1 MGDEERVQ
9 DGLENLKV
17 EPDGGTAG
25 LGQAD
30 DGARRVVKQEGGAA
44 PSPDR
49 SKASRSRSRS
59 KSPTLSPE
67 EQKARSD
74 SASTPDGVAM
84 PPKLARKASSK
95 AVPRAP
101 ARPAMLFDDL
111 PDVTESSKEHF
122 QIITDCLYG
131 SKSLGSTE
139 HDALDCDCTEEW
151 RRCPVILRS
160 HAARAGRLARWLTL
174 IFRRRQE
181 PCLRRGLGLHQPSH
195 QDGVC

>member
-17 EPDGGTAG
+17 EHDGDTAG
-25 LGQAD
+25 LGPAD
-30 DGARRVVKQEGGAA
+30 DGARRVVKQEGCAI

-74 SASTPDGVAM
+74 SASTPDGVAV

-95 AVPRAP
+95 AAAPRAP

-111 PDVTESSKEHF
+111 PDMTEASKEHF

-151 RRCPVILRS
+151 RRCPAILCF
-160 HAARAGRLARWLTL
+160 HAARAGRLGRA
-174 IFRRRQE
+174 
-181 PCLRRGLGLHQPSH
+181 G
-195 QDGVC
+195 

>member
-17 EPDGGTAG
+17 EHDGDTAG
-25 LGQAD
+25 LGPAD
-30 DGARRVVKQEGGAA
+30 DGARRVVKQEGCAI

-74 SASTPDGVAM
+74 SASTPDGVTA
-84 PPKLARKASSK
+84 PPKLARKASAK
-95 AVPRAP
+95 AAPRAP
-101 ARPAMLFDDL
+101 TRPAMLFDGL
-111 PDVTESSKEHF
+111 PDMTETSKEHF

-151 RRCPVILRS
+151 RRCPVIFCSMPLAS
-160 HAARAGRLARWLTL
+160 AGWARWLTL
-174 IFRRRQE
+174 IF
-181 PCLRRGLGLHQPSH
+181 
-195 QDGVC
+195 